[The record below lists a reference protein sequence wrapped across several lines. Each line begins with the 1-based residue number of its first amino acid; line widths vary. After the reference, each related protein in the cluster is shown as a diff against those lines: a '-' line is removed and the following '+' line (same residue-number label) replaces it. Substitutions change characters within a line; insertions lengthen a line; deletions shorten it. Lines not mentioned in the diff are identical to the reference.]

1 MADMEKGS
9 GVSILR
15 PRARILR
22 TFGDELISSEIVA
35 VFELVKNAFDADATG
50 VVVKFSEPLE
60 PGKGMIEVI
69 DNGHGMDL
77 DTVRTAWME
86 PATLVRR
93 KNTTSKLKKRRV
105 LGEKGIGRF
114 AASRLAN
121 YLELISRTINEDKE
135 AYAFFDW
142 SQFDDEDKYL
152 DEIEIETYERV
163 PEEIRDGGTIE
174 VLLQYLDAKYF
185 DSADHG
191 TNLRMKSVRTRWGDE
206 EFESL
211 RAELSRLV
219 SPFFNVDRRNAND
232 HFQIFLDLPRSVAQ
246 YAGLVEP
253 PEIFKRPHYVI
264 RGTISKTGKYS
275 LWIKMPTKPKA
286 EHIRGSF
293 LSESG
298 KIPTCGPF
306 RVELRIWDRDRDSL
320 RVLAEQAE
328 SDINKVRKDLDEGA
342 GISIYRDG
350 FRVLPY
356 GEPRDDW
363 LRLDMRRVQNPTLRL
378 SNNQILGYI
387 RISADTN
394 PELRDQSNREG
405 LIASQA
411 FNDLGDITEN
421 ILNEVE
427 QRRYKIRPRKVTI
440 QRDRGLFSKLT
451 FTDAHEYVN
460 KKYPEDRKLVTLM
473 NKSAKDIDNRIQHV
487 REVLSRYSRLITLG
501 ELIDNVVHDIGSP
514 LGKIILLTQQVLRL
528 MYDAVDGNVQRRSI
542 IQKLRTSRDQS
553 DVIKTVVRRIEPFG
567 GRRRG
572 RPAQIIL
579 ERVIK
584 DAFDVL
590 EVDISKVKPDLD
602 LPETT
607 TWVTLDP
614 AEIQVVIINLL
625 RNSLYWLM
633 KVPQKDRKIAVVVER
648 VRRDTV
654 DVVFSDSGP
663 GVDDSIRDFIFDPY
677 FTTKPNGIGIGL
689 TISGEIVSDFYD
701 GKLELVTGG
710 PLPGAT
716 FRMRFRRRV

>member
-1 MADMEKGS
+1 M
-9 GVSILR
+9 VSNTQQSHKFLR

-22 TFGDELISSEIVA
+22 TFGDELISSETVA
-35 VFELVKNAFDADATG
+35 IMELVKNSFDADATG
-50 VVVKFSEPLE
+50 VVVKFHDPVEI
-60 PGKGMIEVI
+60 GKGMIEVI

-77 DTVRTAWME
+77 NTIRTTWME

-93 KNTTSKLKKRRV
+93 QNTTSKLKKRRV

-114 AASRLAN
+114 ATSRLAN
-121 YLELISRTINEDKE
+121 FLEVISRPFNEDKE
-135 AYAFFDW
+135 TYAFFDW
-142 SQFDDEDKYL
+142 SAFDDENKYL
-152 DEIEIETYERV
+152 DEIEIETYEKN
-163 PEEIRDGGTIE
+163 PEEILKGGTIE
-174 VLLQYLDAKYF
+174 VLRQYLDEEYF
-185 DSADHG
+185 NSADHG
-191 TNLRMKSVRTRWGDE
+191 TILRMQSIRTEWGDE
-206 EFESL
+206 QFESL
-211 RAELSRLV
+211 RAQLSRLI
-219 SPFFNVDRRNAND
+219 SPFFNADRRNAND
-232 HFQIFLDLPRSVAQ
+232 HFQIFLDLPNNVAQ

-264 RGTISKTGKYS
+264 RGSITKTGKYS
-275 LWIKMPTKPKA
+275 LRIKMPNKKEA
-286 EHIRGSF
+286 EHIRGTF
-293 LSESG
+293 LSE
-298 KIPTCGPF
+298 KAINPECGPF
-306 RVELRIWDRDRDSL
+306 RIELRIWDRDRDSL
-320 RVLAEQAE
+320 RISAEQAK
-328 SDINKVRKDLDEGA
+328 SDIGKVRKDLDEGA

-356 GEPRDDW
+356 GEPQNDW

-405 LIASQA
+405 LMTSQA
-411 FNDLGDITEN
+411 FDDINYLTKSV
-421 ILNEVE
+421 LNEVE

-460 KKYPEDRKLVTLM
+460 RKYPEDRKLATLM
-473 NKSAKDIDNRIQHV
+473 NKSAKDIDNRIEHV
-487 REVLSRYSRLITLG
+487 REVLSRYSKLITLG
-501 ELIDNVVHDIGSP
+501 ELIDNVIHDIGSP
-514 LGKIILLTQQVLRL
+514 LGKIIILTNQVLRL
-528 MYDAVDGNVQRRSI
+528 VYDAVNGNLEKRSI
-542 IQKLRTSRDQS
+542 IQKLNTIRQQS

-572 RPAQIIL
+572 RPTQLRL
-579 ERVIK
+579 ERIIT
-584 DAFDVL
+584 DTFDVL
-590 EVDISKVKPDLD
+590 ETDIAKVKPEID

-607 TWVTLDP
+607 TMVTLDP

-633 KVPQKDRKIAVVVER
+633 KVPQKERKIAVVVER
-648 VRRDTV
+648 VRGRTV
-654 DVVFSDSGP
+654 DIIFSDSGP
-663 GVDDSIRDFIFDPY
+663 GVDENIKESIFDPY

-689 TISGEIVSDFYD
+689 TIAGEIVTDFYD
-701 GKLELVTGG
+701 GKLELVSGG

>member
-1 MADMEKGS
+1 MADIEKGS
-9 GVSILR
+9 GVSVLR
-15 PRARILR
+15 PRARLLR
-22 TFGDELISSEIVA
+22 TFGDELISSETVA
-35 VFELVKNAFDADATG
+35 IIELVKNAFDADATG
-50 VVVKFSEPLE
+50 VVVKFHGPLRL
-60 PGKGMIEVI
+60 GKGMIEVI

-77 DTVRTAWME
+77 ETIRTTWME

-93 KNTTSKLKKRRV
+93 QNTISKIKERRV

-121 YLELISRTINEDKE
+121 YLELRSRPIEEKKE

-142 SQFDDEDKYL
+142 SAFDDENKYL
-152 DEIEIETYERV
+152 DEIEIETSERN
-163 PEEIRDGGTIE
+163 PEEILKGGTIE
-174 VLLQYLDAKYF
+174 VLRQYLDEEYF
-185 DSADHG
+185 DSANHG
-191 TNLRMKSVRTRWGDE
+191 TILRMQSIRTGWGDVQ
-206 EFESL
+206 FRYL

-219 SPFFNVDRRNAND
+219 SPFFSADRRNAND
-232 HFQIFLDLPRSVAQ
+232 HFQIFLDLPNNMAQ

-264 RGTISKTGKYS
+264 RGTITKTGKFS
-275 LWIKMPTKPKA
+275 LWIKMPNQPEE
-286 EHIRGSF
+286 EHIRGRF

-298 KIPTCGPF
+298 KNPQCGPF
-306 RVELRIWDRDRDSL
+306 RIELRIWDRDRDSL
-320 RVLAEQAE
+320 RILAEQAE
-328 SDINKVRKDLDEGA
+328 SDISKVRKDLDEGA

-356 GEPRDDW
+356 GEPRNDW

-411 FNDLGDITEN
+411 FNDLGYLTES
-421 ILNEVE
+421 ILNKVE

-460 KKYPEDRKLVTLM
+460 RKYPEDKKLVTLM

-514 LGKIILLTQQVLRL
+514 LGKIIILTQQCVRL
-528 MYDAVDGNVQRRSI
+528 MYDAVNGNLAKSSI
-542 IQKLRTSRDQS
+542 IQKVNTIRKQS
-553 DVIKTVVRRIEPFG
+553 DVIKIIVRRIEPFG

-572 RPAQIIL
+572 RPAEVRLEKIIA
-579 ERVIK
+579 

-590 EVDISKVKPDLD
+590 ETDISKVKPNID
-602 LPETT
+602 LPKTT
-607 TWVTLDP
+607 TMVTLDP

-633 KVPQKDRKIAVVVER
+633 KVPRGERNIAVIVER
-648 VRRDTV
+648 VRKKTV
-654 DVVFSDSGP
+654 DVIFSDSGP
-663 GVDDSIRDFIFDPY
+663 GVDDNIREFIFDPY

-689 TISGEIVSDFYD
+689 TIAGEIVNDFYD
-701 GKLELVTGG
+701 GTLELVSGG
-710 PLPGAT
+710 PFPGAT
-716 FRMRFRRRV
+716 LRMRFRRRV